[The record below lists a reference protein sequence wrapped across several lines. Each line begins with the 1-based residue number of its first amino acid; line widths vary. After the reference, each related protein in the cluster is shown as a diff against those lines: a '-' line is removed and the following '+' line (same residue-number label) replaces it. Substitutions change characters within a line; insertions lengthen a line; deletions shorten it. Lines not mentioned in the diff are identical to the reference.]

1 MKASSRER
9 QGGRCDRK
17 AQRCQGKGV
26 ADSFGIVRPPP
37 WSPSGG
43 AAGGKG
49 GEHWMGQGGW
59 PAAAEQA
66 GRTGEQTDARGGE
79 QKIADLPGIHKGSNT
94 ERRKIRGK
102 PG

>member
-49 GEHWMGQGGW
+49 GEHWMGQGGGQQQQSRLGG
-59 PAAAEQA
+59 PASRRTLGRRAENCGLTRHTQ
-66 GRTGEQTDARGGE
+66 GE
-79 QKIADLPGIHKGSNT
+79 
-94 ERRKIRGK
+94 
-102 PG
+102 

>member
-26 ADSFGIVRPPP
+26 ADSFGVVRPPPP

-49 GEHWMGQGGW
+49 GEHWMGQGGGQQQQSRLGR
-59 PAAAEQA
+59 PASRRTLGEASRKLRTYQA
-66 GRTGEQTDARGGE
+66 YTRGGTRR
-79 QKIADLPGIHKGSNT
+79 G
-94 ERRKIRGK
+94 ER
-102 PG
+102 